1 MGQSWIFAKRKPV
14 ASTMNP
20 PPALKSLTIEGMVSG
35 KISFAQK
42 KSTRKIVA
50 CGIATGDTVASG
62 EQGKDHRR
70 ENIKYGL
77 GDQDAVVTAH
87 AGDDCPVDAL
97 PLAQNRTTVVTTLLF
112 PITRSNAFL
121 FLRALDQYHIDL
133 LRTKRRSKN
142 ADLDIERCA
151 DLKERIK
158 EQVYHISSIRSCND
172 FLCCALLIAMV
183 VHHMTVIMQ
192 VAIEPLA
199 IGHFVPKL
207 FKIPVQL
214 IYAVVAQIELI

>member
-1 MGQSWIFAKRKPV
+1 
-14 ASTMNP
+14 
-20 PPALKSLTIEGMVSG
+20 MV
-35 KISFAQK
+35 
-42 KSTRKIVA
+42 
-50 CGIATGDTVASG
+50 
-62 EQGKDHRR
+62 
-70 ENIKYGL
+70 
-77 GDQDAVVTAH
+77 
-87 AGDDCPVDAL
+87 P
-97 PLAQNRTTVVTTLLF
+97 TLLF

-133 LRTKRRSKN
+133 LRAKRRSKN

-207 FKIPVQL
+207 FKVPVQL